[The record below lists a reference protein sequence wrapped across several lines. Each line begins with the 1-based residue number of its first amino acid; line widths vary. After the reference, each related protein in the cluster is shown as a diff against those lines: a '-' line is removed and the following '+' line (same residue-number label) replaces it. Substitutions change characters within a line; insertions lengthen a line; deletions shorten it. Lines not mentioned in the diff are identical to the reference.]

1 MKSIKEAV
9 KKKRSRIDNDC
20 TENKKRKIISNRL
33 RSEKFT
39 IQALQLC
46 LRYSDSG
53 PGVSNLFSNYK
64 TN

>member
-9 KKKRSRIDNDC
+9 KKKDLGL
-20 TENKKRKIISNRL
+20 TMTVLKTKKRKIISNQL

-46 LRYSDSG
+46 LRYRNSG